1 MSDLGGGSD
10 VKSQERKK
18 QKNQRKHPPLHETH
32 CPLSLSIFLFLER
45 EKKNLRE
52 RERERR
58 CPVAQKEIPQ
68 LLTAAAPN
76 LAAFADATHKD
87 TLSLSEWAPQRD
99 SHRGSMNREGFCCQL
114 VPGSRENSWTLTNV
128 TAADLMTWRL
138 LNGKESCGIT

>member
-52 RERERR
+52 RERETMPSRT
-58 CPVAQKEIPQ
+58 EGDS
-68 LLTAAAPN
+68 
-76 LAAFADATHKD
+76 AAFDGC
-87 TLSLSEWAPQRD
+87 SSESGRI
-99 SHRGSMNREGFCCQL
+99 C
-114 VPGSRENSWTLTNV
+114 
-128 TAADLMTWRL
+128 
-138 LNGKESCGIT
+138 